1 MKPTEQLGL
10 FGVIFTLGIIALVS
24 FFIGMDTLKEWVLS
38 TGPFAPLAFI
48 LLKASTV
55 IIAPLSGGPLYPIVG
70 AFFGFWPGILYVAI
84 GDFLGYTGAFWISR
98 IFGFPIVERMIAK
111 GEHTLLKKIVAHA
124 GTEKGFFH
132 MILTFFAM
140 PELIC
145 YGTGLSRF
153 PYWKFIAILWPLSW
167 LVSATLVFAGSAL
180 GAGGGIIFSFA
191 VPAVASAVIALGIWL
206 FMRGVNE
213 QPEPAASSKE

>member
-10 FGVIFTLGIIALVS
+10 VGVIVTLGVLALLS
-24 FFIGMDTLKEWVLS
+24 FFIGMDTLKEWVLAA
-38 TGPFAPLAFI
+38 GPWAPLAFVA
-48 LLKASTV
+48 LKASTV

-70 AFFGFWPGILYVAI
+70 AFFGFWPGILYVALGDLI
-84 GDFLGYTGAFWISR
+84 GYSVAFWISR
-98 IFGFPIVERMIAK
+98 IFGYPVVEKMIAK
-111 GEHTLLKKIVAHA
+111 GEHKLLKKIIDHA
-124 GTEKGFFH
+124 GSNKGFFH

-167 LVSATLVFAGSAL
+167 LISAILVFAGSAL
-180 GAGGGIIFSFA
+180 GASSGILFSFA
-191 VPAVASAVIALGIWL
+191 IPAVAAGVIALGVWL
-206 FMRGVNE
+206 FMRGVNGE
-213 QPEPAASSKE
+213 EKE